1 MACGKL
7 VKILL
12 HSKVT
17 RYLEFKSVDGS
28 YVFKD
33 GKVNKI
39 PATPAEAL
47 TSPLMGFFEK
57 RKYRNFLMFVLAY
70 DKDKPDTYFLGKNCF
85 RFVVV
90 FVLILFVVD
99 VVVDVVC
106 VIDINIIIITIIII
120 IIITV
125 VVIIIFIA
133 ISLIITTRSEEH
145 TSELQSL

>member
-70 DKDKPDTYFLGKNCF
+70 DKDKPDTYFQGKNYCIF
-85 RFVVV
+85 
-90 FVLILFVVD
+90 LFYYSLLSFHLYD
-99 VVVDVVC
+99 A
-106 VIDINIIIITIIII
+106 I
-120 IIITV
+120 
-125 VVIIIFIA
+125 
-133 ISLIITTRSEEH
+133 ISLIWFVNI
-145 TSELQSL
+145 